1 MTEHDHGPR
10 ITGKDR
16 FHETGLRVIEADHG
30 WKKTGSERE
39 AQEEVW
45 VVIVEG
51 MELTDLGMTLRQ
63 SRIRKCANWNER
75 GTEKLS

>member
-1 MTEHDHGPR
+1 MR
-10 ITGKDR
+10 SRWRGK
-16 FHETGLRVIEADHG
+16 ELRWNGEKG
-30 WKKTGSERE
+30 RRGWRKKKWKKTGSERE